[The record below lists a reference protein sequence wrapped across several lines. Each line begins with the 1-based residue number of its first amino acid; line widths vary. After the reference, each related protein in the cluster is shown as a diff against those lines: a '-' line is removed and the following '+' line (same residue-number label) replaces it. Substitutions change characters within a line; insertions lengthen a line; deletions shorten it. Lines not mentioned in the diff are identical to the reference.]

1 MDPVSIIEST
11 ARLAET
17 CVKIYTYVK
26 SIQAVDVN
34 IRVLTVELDQ
44 LSMVLDSI
52 TDGFKVCKGPN
63 PLDWELG
70 SLTGHE
76 ARYWENVKKSLD
88 DCKQTLATLDGI
100 LKKIKPKEHGLKF
113 FKQATSRIQL
123 DIIKSEEIALLKQQ
137 IAAYRRAMQLSLQ
150 LITMY

>member
-11 ARLAET
+11 ASLAET

-34 IRVLTVELDQ
+34 IRVLTVEIDH

-52 TDGFKVCKGPN
+52 TDGFKVSKGPN

-76 ARYWENVKKSLD
+76 ARYWENVKTLD
-88 DCKQTLATLDGI
+88 DCKQTLATLEGI